1 MDRESIRKIAG
12 YGTVASVTAMAMVWS
27 HSVYIGD
34 FYVNR
39 LVLWCLAIC
48 YLTEL
53 FVSGRLKELTWK
65 KENWVF
71 VAMALFF
78 VVMPVMSLI
87 CGDDMSSRI
96 FNRMGMERRYPFVLF
111 AIIGVCG
118 WPREMKFRYV
128 AWGLIVF
135 PAIMVVKILA
145 GMDWMAGDFVTAY
158 NDARLELFNDHMK
171 ANLAFNLAI
180 VGCFFVVR
188 EGKIWEKIIALV
200 LVLPSVF
207 SLIITEGRVGFV
219 TMLVVLMIIAAY
231 YVWRWNKVV
240 MMVVVPVMIVA
251 GCILVLNHRRV
262 HNFYLEGDPRFII
275 WPIAGEMIQEKPMGW
290 GFETGRREFVDRCY
304 EKTDCW
310 FVPEEIR
317 ETEARYMFH
326 PHNAFIEE
334 QLAHGP
340 IGVLLFLACLVL
352 PLIFACDKISVFM
365 VETVFGLQYVFEVF
379 NIVPPFCMVMLIIL
393 LMYERKVEN

>member
-1 MDRESIRKIAG
+1 MDRDIIRKIAG
-12 YGTVASVTAMAMVWS
+12 YGTAASVAAMAMVWS
-27 HSVYIGD
+27 HSVYIGS

-39 LVLWCLAIC
+39 FVLWCLAIC

-53 FVSGRLKELTWK
+53 FVSGRLLRLKWK
-65 KENWVF
+65 RENWVF

-78 VVMPVMSLI
+78 VVMPVMSFFM
-87 CGDDMSSRI
+87 GDDLTSRI

-111 AIIGVCG
+111 AIIGICG
-118 WPREMKFRYV
+118 WPREVRFRHV
-128 AWGLIVF
+128 AYGLMVF
-135 PAIMVVKILA
+135 PAIMVVRILI
-145 GMDWMAGDFVTAY
+145 GMDWSAEDFVSAY
-158 NDARLELFNDHMK
+158 NDARLEFFNDHMK
-171 ANLAFNLAI
+171 ANVAFNLAL
-180 VGCFFVVR
+180 VGCFYVVR
-188 EGKIWEKIIALV
+188 ERRLWEKIVALL

-219 TMLVVLMIIAAY
+219 TMLVVLLIVAAY
-231 YVWRWNKVV
+231 FVWRWNRVV
-240 MMVVVPVMIVA
+240 MLVAVPLMIVG
-251 GCILVLNHRRV
+251 GCLLVLNHRRV

-340 IGVLLFLACLVL
+340 IGLLLLLACLIL
-352 PLIFACDKISVFM
+352 PLILAKDRVSVFM
-365 VETVFGLQYVFEVF
+365 VETVFGLQYIFEVF
-379 NIVPPFCMVMLIIL
+379 NIVPPFCMVMLITL
-393 LMYERKVEN
+393 LMYEKVVEN